1 MSHSQSTSTKACPL
15 LSVVTSTNMDQLPP
29 ASEAPNAEAS
39 SPRRKLP
46 LGAIV
51 SPLSPFFNERAKNCA
66 LEQAKSKALE
76 TALSGLDVA
85 SESKNRPRSTSQSSK
100 LSEASSTGSLSSSS
114 SSHDSQH
121 SAASPISMLDNETLP
136 PSLPRISYEDWS
148 KFGINLFT
156 PKLLNPHSK
165 MYYHYPSIE
174 KKKNNLNHLTGNR
187 PRSKSSTVH
196 GYSPPQFED
205 HRINRPGI
213 HQLSNPALQSRPHPQ
228 SPLTRFMSLRH
239 PLERNYTR

>member
-1 MSHSQSTSTKACPL
+1 MEQVPPISNTQSP
-15 LSVVTSTNMDQLPP
+15 
-29 ASEAPNAEAS
+29 EAS
-39 SPRRKLP
+39 SLKRKLP

-66 LEQAKSKALE
+66 LEQAKAKALE
-76 TALSGLDVA
+76 MALTI
-85 SESKNRPRSTSQSSK
+85 SESKNRCRSESQSSK
-100 LSEASSTGSLSSSS
+100 LSEACSSTGSFSSST

-121 SAASPISMLDNETLP
+121 SMATPISTLDDETLP

-165 MYYHYPSIE
+165 MYYHYPSVE
-174 KKKNNLNHLTGNR
+174 KKKTNLNHLTGGNR

-196 GYSPPQFED
+196 GYSPPQFQD
-205 HRINRPGI
+205 HHNTNSPTNP
-213 HQLSNPALQSRPHPQ
+213 HPSNHTMQTRPHPR
-228 SPLTRFMSLRH
+228 SPLTRFISLRH